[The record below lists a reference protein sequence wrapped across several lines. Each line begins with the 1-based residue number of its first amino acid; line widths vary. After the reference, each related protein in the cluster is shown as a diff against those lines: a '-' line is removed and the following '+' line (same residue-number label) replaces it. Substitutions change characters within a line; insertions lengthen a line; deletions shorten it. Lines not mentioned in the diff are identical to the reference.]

1 MQQQEIAQFNMLEQ
15 QVRPNEVNNTRVLD
29 AIREI
34 DRASFVDEELVGLA
48 YADTALSMGYGQTM
62 LPPLLQAKI
71 LQAVDV
77 QPNEVVLEIGTGTG
91 YLTALIA
98 QLAQQVISVEIVPE
112 LSAQAQQNLADFNN
126 ISLQVGDASKGW
138 QVDDRVDVIVATAA
152 FVNPPDEL
160 LNLLK
165 VGGRMLVAVGEAPA
179 MNLQL
184 IHRVTER
191 EWQSKTV
198 LETVMPHIINA
209 EPKAEFEF

>member
-15 QVRPNEVNNTRVLD
+15 QVRPNEVDNTRVLD

-34 DRASFVDEELVGLA
+34 DRASFVDEKLVGLA
-48 YADTALSMGYGQTM
+48 YADTALAMGYGQTM

-71 LQAVDV
+71 LQAVDI

-91 YLTALIA
+91 YLTVLIA

-112 LSAQAQQNLADFNN
+112 LSAQAQQNLAAFNN

-138 QVDDRVDVIVATAA
+138 QLDDRVDVIVATAA
-152 FVNPPDEL
+152 FVNTPDEL

-165 VGGRMLVAVGEAPA
+165 VGGRLLVAVGEAPA
-179 MNLQL
+179 MNVQL

-198 LETVMPHIINA
+198 FETVMPHIINA
-209 EPKAEFEF
+209 EPKAKFEF

>member
-152 FVNPPDEL
+152 FVNTPDEL

>member
-15 QVRPNEVNNTRVLD
+15 QVRPNEVDNTRVLD

-34 DRASFVDEELVGLA
+34 DRASFVDEKLVGLA
-48 YADTALSMGYGQTM
+48 YADTALAMGYGQTM

-71 LQAVDV
+71 LQAVDI

-91 YLTALIA
+91 YLTVLIA

-112 LSAQAQQNLADFNN
+112 LSAQAQQNLAAFNN

-138 QVDDRVDVIVATAA
+138 QLDDRVDVIVATAA
-152 FVNPPDEL
+152 FVNTPDEL
-160 LNLLK
+160 LNLLN

-179 MNLQL
+179 MNVQL
-184 IHRVTER
+184 IYRVTER

-198 LETVMPHIINA
+198 FETVMPHIINA
-209 EPKAEFEF
+209 EPKAKFEF